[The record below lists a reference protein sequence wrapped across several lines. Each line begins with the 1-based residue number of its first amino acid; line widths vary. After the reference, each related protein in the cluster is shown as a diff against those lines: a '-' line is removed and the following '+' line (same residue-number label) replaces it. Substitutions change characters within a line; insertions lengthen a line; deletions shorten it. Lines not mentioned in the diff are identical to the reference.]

1 MVWPSRPS
9 FITSKCSWKQ
19 SILSTGICS
28 YPTTQVGL
36 SRESLVLFFSRGSEH
51 RSLLSLVS
59 LFFTYRWLL
68 LECKRE
74 FPFNDALRVLE
85 VMWATLPIDSEPP
98 SLSEKYLLPFS
109 STGRLSE
116 VSRPRI
122 CRSCQRRALSCPS
135 AYAVGQACYQ
145 KRRPHSTSLAVHDYP
160 VATAH
165 PEYRSRR
172 GSEQY
177 QRDTSDGKKHH
188 SASTSSKSREKS
200 LENSFSL
207 SEISAFDSDNLSSC
221 SDEHL
226 KILQHISQDI
236 SANDWLQ
243 RLPATDAIWL
253 EEENSFLLFLCVS
266 LLLSHR
272 QYLLKQKNL
281 DEQEISMHFDRYRR
295 RHHAD
300 RLLPCARTLYTQYI
314 QWSRKKRMLEDL
326 NSFSAN

>member
-1 MVWPSRPS
+1 
-9 FITSKCSWKQ
+9 
-19 SILSTGICS
+19 
-28 YPTTQVGL
+28 
-36 SRESLVLFFSRGSEH
+36 
-51 RSLLSLVS
+51 
-59 LFFTYRWLL
+59 
-68 LECKRE
+68 
-74 FPFNDALRVLE
+74 
-85 VMWATLPIDSEPP
+85 MWATLPIDSEPP
-98 SLSEKYLLPFS
+98 SLSERCLLPFS
-109 STGRLSE
+109 SA
-116 VSRPRI
+116 SRMSDMTHPRI
-122 CRSCQRRALSCPS
+122 SCSSQRRALSCHS
-135 AYAVGQACYQ
+135 IDVIEQAYSR
-145 KRRPHSTSLAVHDYP
+145 KRRPHSASIAVQDYP
-160 VATAH
+160 LATAH

-177 QRDTSDGKKHH
+177 QRHTSNGKKHH
-188 SASTSSKSREKS
+188 STSTSSTSREKS

-226 KILQHISQDI
+226 KILQDI
-236 SANDWLQ
+236 SHNRSGDNWLQ

-253 EEENSFLLFLCVS
+253 EEENSFLLFLCIS
-266 LLLSHR
+266 LLLAHR